1 MEFDM
6 LALFDLVGLVLAAF
20 VVVTLILTVAGVILL
35 KPLSQRLGF
44 LLEAMAREKNELR
57 SGAEMARLRDLLE
70 GVETRMSLLEER
82 RDFEEAIRE
91 GPRRRGQL
99 PQGSSD
105 SAQEGP

>member
-20 VVVTLILTVAGVILL
+20 VVVTLIRTVAGVILL

-57 SGAEMARLRDLLE
+57 SGAEK
-70 GVETRMSLLEER
+70 
-82 RDFEEAIRE
+82 AIRD